1 MSSQDTSGR
10 RGTREKARTAA
21 LILAAVLITLFAVLN
36 TETVTVNWIVG
47 SGGAPL
53 IVVVVLS
60 FLIGVVCCYL
70 VERLR
75 SRGD

>member
-47 SGGAPL
+47 SGGAPTNN
-53 IVVVVLS
+53 VK
-60 FLIGVVCCYL
+60 
-70 VERLR
+70 
-75 SRGD
+75 